1 MQLYL
6 FLSSQAAAEYVKTR
20 LPDVLKQHLQNYE
33 KEKENSLLSYQSI
46 LEQQILNVDKE
57 MLEKLSATYDEAGEM
72 LCCGKDHR
80 NLDKD
85 LVGSRTKNSPKLRI
99 L

>member
-1 MQLYL
+1 MK
-6 FLSSQAAAEYVKTR
+6 AR
-20 LPDVLKQHLQNYE
+20 LPEVLKQHLQNYE

-72 LCCGKDHR
+72 FPYMPRIRIGKIFR
-80 NLDKD
+80 
-85 LVGSRTKNSPKLRI
+85 SFS
-99 L
+99 